1 MTEFQKEVRKTFGEV
16 ISAMGALQD
25 ENVRLLAALKS
36 MAEELVQHR
45 AVLAAFA
52 QSMSGGGGAAPT
64 EIEATEPG
72 PRQRA
77 QRMPTAVE
85 GDESEDAWAA
95 RRAASA
101 ARVQGMATGP
111 APAAP
116 APGPAPVPTGV
127 EMKSPTGHK
136 QVVSFVPGPAA
147 GAPAA
152 APNGQSA

>member
-1 MTEFQKEVRKTFGEV
+1 MTDFQKEVRKTFGEV

-25 ENVRLLAALKS
+25 ENARLLAALKS

-45 AVLAAFA
+45 AVLAALA
-52 QSMSGGGGAAPT
+52 QGVAGAATLPA
-64 EIEATEPG
+64 EIDAEEPG
-72 PRQRA
+72 PRQRP

-147 GAPAA
+147 GAAPS
-152 APNGQSA
+152 APNGTAA